1 MPLFPAVLHFGEN
14 TLALGFSLGFGLA
27 RQEVSPGIYCMASLG
42 ALLLV
47 SFQIEMPP
55 KVLKKSQKYVA
66 PSLKMTPI
74 GLIYSDSSFRLL
86 FQFLEIFGDNPF
98 MAVSASP

>member
-1 MPLFPAVLHFGEN
+1 MPLFHAVLHFGEN

-55 KVLKKSQKYVA
+55 KVLKKISKICGTVIKNDAY
-66 PSLKMTPI
+66 
-74 GLIYSDSSFRLL
+74 RLDL
-86 FQFLEIFGDNPF
+86 LRQQL
-98 MAVSASP
+98 